1 MKLTVDDEGHLTC
14 LELFS
19 PNAVFDAEKQPDG
32 SVRLIRSGQAEFPAV
47 KPVRT
52 AEGFVMLPKK
62 LDRRLVA
69 AAIRSD
75 RDAR

>member
-1 MKLTVDDEGHLTC
+1 MKLTVDEKGRLTC

-19 PNAVFDAEKQPDG
+19 PNAIFDAEKQPDG
-32 SVRLIRSGQAEFPAV
+32 SVRLTRLGRKKLPVI

-52 AEGFVMLPKK
+52 AGGFMMLPLK
-62 LDRRLVA
+62 LDRQLVA
-69 AAIRSD
+69 AAIRAD